1 MLLLLLLLHCLL
13 PLTDLEEKLEVG
25 KGELVTSL
33 DTSSGEQQCRGG
45 NMLVVYICTVCNFD
59 FSSCIIQYICI
70 CANTYIS

>member
-1 MLLLLLLLHCLL
+1 MNRERFLKELRSFVKLFGLLLMLLLLLLHCLL

-45 NMLVVYICTVCNFD
+45 N
-59 FSSCIIQYICI
+59 SW
-70 CANTYIS
+70 